1 MSRDILLFENGNG
14 GEILV
19 LNNDVALVE
28 ILYQQVYIM
37 LFGGNLEANTT
48 GNEISGQRRDDW
60 WGNSLLFGD
69 DVAKQFNSNTERVL
83 DNVALNTSGRID
95 IIRAVE
101 ADLITLKSIANISIN
116 VVILSHSKIKIEV
129 KLEKPE
135 TLENKLFQFIW
146 DNATKEV
153 IIDKTI

>member
-1 MSRDILLFENGNG
+1 MSKDILLFENGNG

-19 LNNDVALVE
+19 LNNDVSLVE

-60 WGNSLLFGD
+60 WGNSLLFRD
-69 DVAKQFNSNTERVL
+69 DVSKQFNSNTERVL
-83 DNVALNTSGRID
+83 DSVALNTSGRID

-101 ADLITLKSIANISIN
+101 SDLITLKSIANISIN
-116 VVILSHSKIKIEV
+116 VVILSHSKLKIEV